1 MTNSIKITPQR
12 TSFIL
17 SASVILYWATD
28 SYLYLSCHI
37 NLMEYSTPV
46 ILYIT
51 AMILVCGV
59 LQRFFFRFITKNE
72 LSLSFGK
79 QVRPLPEQ
87 IKEIDPECPK
97 DKDINPE
104 NLVVKHDYMDN
115 YEVRIA
121 EIERKKAER
130 QANIKRVIHE
140 YTTFVMTE
148 FLSKEDLE
156 ILHENIEYFAHGQFD
171 LYKPIRSKVDNSLRS
186 IDLMH
191 FVWNIGERLGISLI
205 DRATFIHT
213 IFPHELKD
221 ASIKY
226 LAKNLRTCGVCKIAL
241 DIPKT
246 GDYHFKCMK
255 NDPES
260 DLDST
265 N

>member
-1 MTNSIKITPQR
+1 MTNSIKISPQR

-17 SASVILYWATD
+17 SVSVILYWATD

-260 DLDST
+260 DLDSI

>member
-1 MTNSIKITPQR
+1 MTNSIKISPQR

-17 SASVILYWATD
+17 SVSVILYWATD

-59 LQRFFFRFITKNE
+59 LQRFFFQFITKNE

-87 IKEIDPECPK
+87 IKEIDPEYPK
-97 DKDINPE
+97 DKDISPG

-115 YEVRIA
+115 YEVRVA
-121 EIERKKAER
+121 EIEREKAER
-130 QANIKRVIHE
+130 QADIKRVIHE

-148 FLSKEDLE
+148 FLSKENLE
-156 ILHENIEYFAHGQFD
+156 ILHENIKYFVHGQFD

-226 LAKNLRTCGVCKIAL
+226 LSKNLRTCGVCKIAL
-241 DIPKT
+241 DIPNT

-255 NDPES
+255 EAQE
-260 DLDST
+260 
-265 N
+265 

>member
-1 MTNSIKITPQR
+1 MTNSIKISPQR

-17 SASVILYWATD
+17 SVSVILYWATD

-37 NLMEYSTPV
+37 NLMEYSTPI

-255 NDPES
+255 EAQE
-260 DLDST
+260 
-265 N
+265 

>member
-1 MTNSIKITPQR
+1 MTNSIKISPQR

-17 SASVILYWATD
+17 SVSVILYWATD

-51 AMILVCGV
+51 AMILACGV

-97 DKDINPE
+97 DKDINLG

-115 YEVRIA
+115 YEVRVA
-121 EIERKKAER
+121 EIEREKAER
-130 QANIKRVIHE
+130 QADIKRVIHE

-148 FLSKEDLE
+148 FLSKEDIE
-156 ILHENIEYFAHGQFD
+156 ILHENIEYFAHGQSD
-171 LYKPIRSKVDNSLRS
+171 LYKPIRSKVNNSLRS

-255 NDPES
+255 EAQE
-260 DLDST
+260 
-265 N
+265 

>member
-17 SASVILYWATD
+17 SVSVILYWATD

-255 NDPES
+255 EAQE
-260 DLDST
+260 
-265 N
+265 

>member
-1 MTNSIKITPQR
+1 MTNSIKISPQR

-17 SASVILYWATD
+17 SVSVILYWATD

-37 NLMEYSTPV
+37 NLMEYSTPI

-130 QANIKRVIHE
+130 QADIKRVIHE

-191 FVWNIGERLGISLI
+191 FVWNIGERLDISLI

-246 GDYHFKCMK
+246 GDYHFKITKFC
-255 NDPES
+255 
-260 DLDST
+260 T
-265 N
+265 V

>member
-1 MTNSIKITPQR
+1 MTNSIKISPQR

-17 SASVILYWATD
+17 SVSVILYWATD

-51 AMILVCGV
+51 AMILACGV

-79 QVRPLPEQ
+79 QVRALPEQ
-87 IKEIDPECPK
+87 IKEIDPKCPK

-115 YEVRIA
+115 YEVRVA
-121 EIERKKAER
+121 EIEREKAER
-130 QANIKRVIHE
+130 QADIKRIIHE

-156 ILHENIEYFAHGQFD
+156 ILHENIEYFAHGQSD

-226 LAKNLRTCGVCKIAL
+226 LSKNLRTCGVCKIAL

-255 NDPES
+255 EAQE
-260 DLDST
+260 
-265 N
+265 